1 MAALLPASVSA
12 APFAAYVMDARTG
25 QPIYKQ
31 NADTRLHPASLT
43 KMMTL
48 YMAFNAIERG
58 QVRLDSQFLV
68 SSNAAAE
75 PPSKLGLRAGQRI
88 ELRYLIRA
96 AAIKSAND
104 AATTIGENIAGSE
117 EAFAQQMTQM
127 ARALGMR
134 NTNFRNAHGLTQE
147 GHYSSAHDMSI
158 LGRHLFYD
166 FPQYYN
172 LFSRRSADAGI
183 AQVSS
188 TNRRF
193 LDSYQGADGIKTGY
207 TRAAGFNLT
216 ASAQRGNKRLI
227 ATVFGGTS
235 TAQRNQTMAQLL
247 DSSFA
252 RVPNRVRETR
262 PQAPRLLV
270 QRTVRR
276 AQVEP
281 TPAATQASPQRLV
294 LETSQKPARANRAA
308 SASTAATTNQPDALA
323 AAIRQAQ
330 TETVNAPAAATAGL
344 ALAASARPRLRPG
357 TNAGAVDDAVAT
369 AVASADAPQSASLA
383 APVLAA
389 SHRPVPAPRSRGNG
403 SLVASASSNSGTN
416 PDDIARAVAAAI
428 PESGTSLSLMESSA
442 PKPRSETV
450 ILAAMGEGDLA
461 DPEAVEI
468 VSRPSNSGRNWGV
481 TLGLH
486 RSRAAAEEL
495 LMQSALRDGVTLQG
509 ARRQVADTNRG
520 FVPSFVNLSKA
531 DAQLT
536 CERFQARSY
545 ECRVVAPKPAATS
558 TCKGGQCPPFFMCAT
573 EVIRL
578 SVHSFSA

>member
-1 MAALLPASVSA
+1 MTRFSQTARLWAFILLAAIVPASLSA

-25 QPIYKQ
+25 QPIYRQ

-48 YMAFNAIERG
+48 YLAFTAIERG

-104 AATTIGENIAGSE
+104 AATTIGEGLAGSE

-127 ARALGMR
+127 ARALGMQ
-134 NTNFRNAHGLTQE
+134 NTNFRNAHGLTTE
-147 GHYSSAHDMSI
+147 GHYSTAHDMSI
-158 LGRHLFYD
+158 LGRRLFYD

-172 LFSRRSADAGI
+172 IFSRRSADAGI

-188 TNRRF
+188 TNKRF
-193 LDSYQGADGIKTGY
+193 LDDYPGADGIKTGY

-247 DSSFA
+247 DSSFS
-252 RVPNRVRETR
+252 RVPDRVREVR
-262 PQAPRLLV
+262 PESPRLLAQTV
-270 QRTVRR
+270 VRR

-281 TPAATQASPQRLV
+281 TPAATQPVAQRLV
-294 LETSQKPARANRAA
+294 LQTSLPPVRVNRDALSEAVERAA
-308 SASTAATTNQPDALA
+308 ATPVAA
-323 AAIRQAQ
+323 
-330 TETVNAPAAATAGL
+330 APAAAAVGGL
-344 ALAASARPRLRPG
+344 ALAASARPLLRPG
-357 TNAGAVDDAVAT
+357 ASPAAVENAVAT
-369 AVASADAPQSASLA
+369 AVASAEEAAPSASLA
-383 APVLAA
+383 KEAVLAA
-389 SHRPVPAPRSRGNG
+389 SLRPVPAPRSRGNA
-403 SLVASASSNSGTN
+403 SLVASAPATGNSGTD
-416 PDDIARAVAAAI
+416 PDDIARAVAEAV
-428 PESGTSLSLMESSA
+428 PSSGGGTSMSLMASPA
-442 PKPRSETV
+442 PKPRSEGV

-461 DPEAVEI
+461 NPEAVEI
-468 VSRPSNSGRNWGV
+468 VSRPSNSGRSWGV
-481 TLGLH
+481 TLGMFT
-486 RSRAAAEEL
+486 SRAGAEHL
-495 LMQSALRDGVTLQG
+495 LVQTALSDGATLDG
-509 ARRQVADTNRG
+509 ASRRIADTNRG
-520 FVPSFVNLSKA
+520 FEASFVNLTKS

-536 CERFQARSY
+536 CERFRAQSR
-545 ECRVVAPKPAATS
+545 ECQVVGP
-558 TCKGGQCPPFFMCAT
+558 
-573 EVIRL
+573 
-578 SVHSFSA
+578 